1 MSKDWEELSDSLAL
15 ELKKEIA
22 ESYYREKAYL
32 EERWNLIRED
42 YEQVKKKYKRV
53 FNNVWR
59 VNFLLNKDGR
69 LIETFENLTQVP
81 VLHLCETSK
90 KVFPSSFDIPEAEL
104 KKKIFNIFVSP
115 FAFTSKRKFVKLF
128 IEVYKRLKKVTEE
141 YNKEL
146 EKVTNLYK
154 TLEEETEEFYKRFDL
169 SYILDFFQRL
179 SETREEIG
187 YIENKEKVR
196 KELSEILRIEK
207 PLSPY
212 EMFIKIN
219 PLPEVD
225 DIHENLVELARESFK
240 LYPENAT
247 EILTYVS

>member
-1 MSKDWEELSDSLAL
+1 MNKDWEELSESLAL

-32 EERWNLIRED
+32 EERWNLIKED
-42 YEQVKKKYKRV
+42 YEQVKKKYRRV

-59 VNFLLNKDGR
+59 INFLLNKDGR
-69 LIETFENLTQVP
+69 LIEIFERLTQVP
-81 VLHLCETSK
+81 VLTLCETSK
-90 KVFPSSFDIPEAEL
+90 KVFPLSFNIPETEL

-128 IEVYKRLKKVTEE
+128 VEVYKRLKRVTEE

-146 EKVTNLYK
+146 EKITNLYK
-154 TLEEETEEFYKRFDL
+154 TMEEETEDFYKRFDL

-196 KELSEILRIEK
+196 EELSKILKIEK
-207 PLSPY
+207 PPPPY
-212 EMFIKIN
+212 ELFIKVN
-219 PLPEVD
+219 PLPEVEKIYD
-225 DIHENLVELARESFK
+225 NLVELAKESFK

-247 EILTYVS
+247 EILKYVS